1 MDLEVVE
8 DGLWGRGEEKGRAS
22 SLFLFDFSDLREEK
36 WSDSL
41 DWTAG
46 SSSITESTFLMSRED
61 PCPMRESP

>member
-1 MDLEVVE
+1 MDFEVVE
-8 DGLWGRGEEKGRAS
+8 DGLWRRGDEKGRAS

-41 DWTAG
+41 DWMAG
-46 SSSITESTFLMSRED
+46 SSSITESTFWMSWED

>member
-1 MDLEVVE
+1 MGLEVAE
-8 DGLWGRGEEKGRAS
+8 DGLGGWGEEKGRVS

-36 WSDSL
+36 WSNSL